1 MTSAIIISICVL
13 LLIAYIFDVSSPKT
27 RIPSV
32 ILLLLVGWAVRQGA
46 NFLGLHIPDLSPIL
60 PVIGTVGL
68 ILVVLE
74 GSLEV
79 ELNRSKLG
87 LIVRSTVVALLPI
100 ILLSMLKFEVVQN
113 FLLLHLRFATSRT
126 VATKRR
132 TIHKF
137 FRVRKRTPS
146 FLRLSSRYT
155 A

>member
-100 ILLSMLKFEVVQN
+100 ILLSMLLARAAQCYPTVCHQQHHCNIE
-113 FLLLHLRFATSRT
+113 FAEPTDERQ
-126 VATKRR
+126 
-132 TIHKF
+132 
-137 FRVRKRTPS
+137 RVRNIRKQS
-146 FLRLSSRYT
+146 VGYLWCNIF
-155 A
+155 